1 MRYLYKV
8 GLLFL
13 ILSLSSSV
21 VFNEE
26 LIFKNFNSADGLSQH
41 DVNCIIQ
48 DKDGFMW
55 FGTNDGLNKY
65 DGYNFK
71 VFRPSKN
78 TSSSISGRIIQ
89 KIESDYYGNLWIASL
104 DGGLNY
110 YNLEKEIFFNFS
122 KKLSQFGNYV
132 NDVTISDD
140 GILWVQFKQK
150 TCYAVLKENVDEMEF
165 HVLLNKDVERPVEK
179 LGNRILIKQKDVFLL
194 SSQVLYSLNYKI
206 IEGQITALNFTPT
219 KSTNF
224 ISKLSGPN
232 GNVWELHKG
241 KIIYKD
247 NSKLNLTKNIN
258 NLSNRYGVLDRNN
271 NLWCVIDEKLSN
283 VSKNGEALVIK
294 TIDFEKLE
302 FIGLKNNSINCLFV
316 DRTGNLWV
324 GSNGG
329 GIYKKTNSDYQF
341 NHFRK
346 NNREG
351 SLSSNKIRSLHEDQ
365 FGNLWV
371 GTELGGLN
379 FLSNSTS
386 NYNSFESFTLSK
398 NENGLTSNNIFSI
411 SENII
416 DKNHSILW
424 FSTEN
429 GGLNKLVIKKND
441 SSKDFKFE
449 KFNKPCFS
457 PKSDAAINL
466 NFYK

>member
-1 MRYLYKV
+1 MRHLYKV

-165 HVLLNKDVERPVEK
+165 HVLLNKDVARPVEK

-206 IEGQITALNFTPT
+206 IDTIATTL
-219 KSTNF
+219 
-224 ISKLSGPN
+224 LS
-232 GNVWELHKG
+232 
-241 KIIYKD
+241 
-247 NSKLNLTKNIN
+247 
-258 NLSNRYGVLDRNN
+258 
-271 NLWCVIDEKLSN
+271 
-283 VSKNGEALVIK
+283 
-294 TIDFEKLE
+294 
-302 FIGLKNNSINCLFV
+302 
-316 DRTGNLWV
+316 
-324 GSNGG
+324 
-329 GIYKKTNSDYQF
+329 
-341 NHFRK
+341 
-346 NNREG
+346 
-351 SLSSNKIRSLHEDQ
+351 
-365 FGNLWV
+365 
-371 GTELGGLN
+371 
-379 FLSNSTS
+379 
-386 NYNSFESFTLSK
+386 
-398 NENGLTSNNIFSI
+398 
-411 SENII
+411 
-416 DKNHSILW
+416 
-424 FSTEN
+424 
-429 GGLNKLVIKKND
+429 
-441 SSKDFKFE
+441 
-449 KFNKPCFS
+449 
-457 PKSDAAINL
+457 
-466 NFYK
+466 